1 MGSIRVEGAVT
12 GARLVSCPSN
22 NLPTLY
28 CKPQTEPHLTMTE
41 EVLTEPENKGEEKN
55 EKSAFTRVKER
66 FSIKSKNKNKKSLG
80 NSQENGGNKKDTN
93 EKETVNEN
101 IEPEVSEERKKE
113 ETEKK
118 PKSGGT
124 LERVKM
130 RLSTRKKKNLK
141 VVRL

>member
-1 MGSIRVEGAVT
+1 MGSIRVEGVVT
-12 GARLVSCPSN
+12 GARLVSCPSY

-41 EVLTEPENKGEEKN
+41 EVLTEPENKVEEKN
-55 EKSAFTRVKER
+55 EKNKKSAFTRVKER

-80 NSQENGGNKKDTN
+80 NSQENGGKKDTN

-113 ETEKK
+113 ETE
-118 PKSGGT
+118 
-124 LERVKM
+124 
-130 RLSTRKKKNLK
+130 
-141 VVRL
+141 